1 MKGFTHFMSA
11 VAAATFIPEVVRMST
26 SSRLDS
32 VEGAANSFIML
43 LPGIFGLLPD
53 FMDFKLGQFFS
64 IAEYEIDPDPLN
76 PNPQEMT
83 DIFAKAVNQAG
94 DTGKDTRVQLFPIQL
109 GASLWRQYNIIFEP
123 RAVVIQFNEI
133 VKTSQCPIYG
143 TAPEGKRYGR
153 TELKYELKART
164 NEICWMNK
172 AIQWLR
178 HKIKGPDH
186 PPGPVK
192 PSTLDILSGTQ
203 FAFHKESDGKI
214 YFNWLP
220 WHRTWSHSYVFGVI
234 LSIPVFIG
242 AYLFGLY
249 NWWLYGLV
257 AILGFWVHLTED
269 MTGHIGGALFWPLH
283 MPRSEGLELFKASD
297 PRTNFSLD
305 YTAIVLILWNIDRY
319 STKKIDMPGWLF
331 LLVFLVIPLYIYFY
345 VVAKIKK
352 KLHSAPKPTM
362 EEPDGSAEAI
372 VD

>member
-178 HKIKGPDH
+178 HKI
-186 PPGPVK
+186 
-192 PSTLDILSGTQ
+192 
-203 FAFHKESDGKI
+203 
-214 YFNWLP
+214 
-220 WHRTWSHSYVFGVI
+220 
-234 LSIPVFIG
+234 
-242 AYLFGLY
+242 
-249 NWWLYGLV
+249 
-257 AILGFWVHLTED
+257 
-269 MTGHIGGALFWPLH
+269 
-283 MPRSEGLELFKASD
+283 
-297 PRTNFSLD
+297 
-305 YTAIVLILWNIDRY
+305 
-319 STKKIDMPGWLF
+319 
-331 LLVFLVIPLYIYFY
+331 
-345 VVAKIKK
+345 
-352 KLHSAPKPTM
+352 
-362 EEPDGSAEAI
+362 
-372 VD
+372 